1 MTSMTS
7 IAELERLSTRV
18 VSEAIVRRFWNRVWN
33 AGQLE
38 IFKELVTE
46 NCLFYCGGNAI
57 ETQSKMINLI
67 KQFRKEIKN
76 FEFIIEDLFAYN
88 QKVVTRW
95 RIQGINNGF
104 SEESSKGEP
113 IELTGITIFELEGNK
128 IKKGWLEKS

>member
-7 IAELERLSTRV
+7 TAELERLSTRV

-46 NCLFYCGGNAI
+46 NCLFYCGGNTI

-95 RIQGINNGF
+95 RIKGINNGF

-113 IELTGITIFELEGNK
+113 IQLTGITIFELEGNK